1 MVKLF
6 LNIDEKIMLSALY
19 YTNGRSWVKQSSAVR
34 HIAPLGHIIF
44 IASQPALF
52 FLLNVNTGNNKR
64 GKQSVR
70 LNP

>member
-1 MVKLF
+1 MYASDYPLGMVKLF

-19 YTNGRSWVKQSSAVR
+19 YTNGRSWVKQSSAV
-34 HIAPLGHIIF
+34 F

-70 LNP
+70 LNL